1 MLIINNIKY
10 KIMRKVIVT
19 FITLIALV
27 LTVNGQDWKQGDN
40 NSNGYWMG
48 PGMMWDSA
56 SNGYG
61 YGPGMMGGYWMDN
74 GWHQYGNKNINL
86 SNEQK
91 TKWDQVA
98 QQGSQNAKIS
108 TDSLNYY
115 VRQVQRLQRE
125 KSNQVNSD
133 LERIKGIL
141 TPEQY
146 TQFLEK
152 LVTGNPN

>member
-1 MLIINNIKY
+1 
-10 KIMRKVIVT
+10 
-19 FITLIALV
+19 
-27 LTVNGQDWKQGDN
+27 
-40 NSNGYWMG
+40 
-48 PGMMWDSA
+48 
-56 SNGYG
+56 
-61 YGPGMMGGYWMDN
+61 MDN
-74 GWHQYGNKNINL
+74 GWHKYGNKNLNL
-86 SNEQK
+86 STEQK

-98 QQGSQNAKIS
+98 KQGSQNAKIS